1 MNTHRIDIASSPV
14 HNARPRFSAASHA
27 SLACRR
33 TPALILAFI
42 TAFAGVVVAAVDT
55 APRSSPSSTTTNP
68 PDAAPSSAR
77 NGSVPQPP
85 SNTPPAPA
93 SSDLKPFEQEI
104 PSAAFKFEML
114 PIPADPASGIKPFWI
129 GKTELTWEAFDVFV
143 YRLDEGGPDAPLP
156 PDFDPKSDA
165 ATRPTKPYLPPDRG
179 FGHEGYA
186 AISLSLHNA
195 TMFCRWLSEKT
206 GKHYRLPT
214 EAEWEHACR
223 AGAPADSL
231 YHFGSDPAQLT
242 DYAWFADNSE
252 ESPHPVATKKPN
264 AWGLYDM
271 HGNVGEWVISRDGK
285 RVVKGGRWD
294 QSAQHLAITAR
305 SEQDRSWNITDPQ
318 IPKSKWWLS
327 DGSYIGFR
335 VVCDPEP
342 PKKTDN
348 PATTEKPD
356 LPGKPPAQ
364 TPPSSSHK

>member
-1 MNTHRIDIASSPV
+1 MI
-14 HNARPRFSAASHA
+14 
-27 SLACRR
+27 
-33 TPALILAFI
+33 
-42 TAFAGVVVAAVDT
+42 
-55 APRSSPSSTTTNP
+55 
-68 PDAAPSSAR
+68 
-77 NGSVPQPP
+77 
-85 SNTPPAPA
+85 
-93 SSDLKPFEQEI
+93 
-104 PSAAFKFEML
+104 
-114 PIPADPASGIKPFWI
+114 PIPADETKKIKPFWI

-156 PDFDPKSDA
+156 DNMDPKSDA

-195 TMFCRWLSEKT
+195 TKFCEWLSEKS

-214 EAEWEHACR
+214 EDEWEHACR
-223 AGAPADSL
+223 AGAPAEYE
-231 YHFGSDPAQLT
+231 YHFGSDAAQLGE
-242 DYAWFADNSE
+242 YAWFADNSE

-271 HGNVGEWVISRDGK
+271 HGNVGEWVVSRDGK

-294 QSAQHLAITAR
+294 LGAPDAKITAR
-305 SEQDRSWNITDPQ
+305 SEQDHSWNITDPQ

-342 PKKTDN
+342 KKDAK
-348 PATTEKPD
+348 PEQIEKPE
-356 LPGKPPAQ
+356 LPTVPSTKP
-364 TPPSSSHK
+364 